1 MASMGGAMKKR
12 KADVP
17 GYQAA
22 EIFTR
27 DGAQLLL
34 PASEIDALEAAC
46 AEAKAKVV
54 KTLAEAAKAE
64 VAEESVALSEPDD
77 DGFGPEAQDPARRKI
92 FDVDEVAAML
102 EMHGKGDRERLT
114 QLKSWAKQMSRDSG
128 YREIKAFPLRFDG
141 LREQFP
147 NARHVIDAIESL
159 AALGVGHEDSFMPE
173 PMLLLGPPGI
183 GKTLL
188 VESLAAVAG
197 VELEVVALGAAQGG
211 FQILGTSLHW
221 STASPGQVWRLL
233 AAGHAANGILLLD
246 ELDKS
251 AGDERCPTETTL
263 LDLLDPRTSRRII
276 DQAASVTMDA
286 SALWKIGT
294 ANDLGAI
301 SEPVLSRLE
310 VLEIPPPSR
319 SELIEIYRRQ
329 WGAHCEGRSIQP
341 RLSPGL
347 LAKLADA
354 GMSPRESSRRLRF
367 TLGKAIRDGATVVD
381 DLCVGERAARRRIG
395 FAVSH

>member
-1 MASMGGAMKKR
+1 MGGAMKKR

-77 DGFGPEAQDPARRKI
+77 DGFGPEAQDPARRKV

-183 GKTLL
+183 EKRCWSSR
-188 VESLAAVAG
+188 SLQSRASSSRLSRSAQPKG
-197 VELEVVALGAAQGG
+197 VFKSLGHLSIGRPRVRGRYGGSLRQGMRR
-211 FQILGTSLHW
+211 
-221 STASPGQVWRLL
+221 TASYFWMSSTSPQATSVVRPRR
-233 AAGHAANGILLLD
+233 
-246 ELDKS
+246 
-251 AGDERCPTETTL
+251 RCWISWIRAL
-263 LDLLDPRTSRRII
+263 R
-276 DQAASVTMDA
+276 DA
-286 SALWKIGT
+286 SST
-294 ANDLGAI
+294 
-301 SEPVLSRLE
+301 
-310 VLEIPPPSR
+310 
-319 SELIEIYRRQ
+319 
-329 WGAHCEGRSIQP
+329 
-341 RLSPGL
+341 
-347 LAKLADA
+347 KL
-354 GMSPRESSRRLRF
+354 
-367 TLGKAIRDGATVVD
+367 
-381 DLCVGERAARRRIG
+381 RA
-395 FAVSH
+395 